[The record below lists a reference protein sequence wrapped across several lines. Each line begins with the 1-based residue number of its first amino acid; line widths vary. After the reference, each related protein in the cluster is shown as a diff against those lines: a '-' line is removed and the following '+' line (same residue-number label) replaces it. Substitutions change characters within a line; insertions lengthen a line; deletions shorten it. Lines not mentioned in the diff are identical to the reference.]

1 MCLKLLE
8 VHNTSGKEYIDPLHL
23 FCNNSPDRVCVL
35 FSEII
40 PTLRT
45 YLSNIC
51 FTRDMHF
58 IAVTEELTVAL
69 CAVIRSLTQ
78 IVIFCI

>member
-8 VHNTSGKEYIDPLHL
+8 VHKKYGKEYIDPLHL
-23 FCNNSPDRVCVL
+23 VCSNSPDRVWVS
-35 FSEII
+35 FSAII
-40 PTLRT
+40 STLGT
-45 YLSNIC
+45 SLSNIC
-51 FTRDMHF
+51 FTRDRHF
-58 IAVTEELTVAL
+58 NALGEELTVAL

>member
-8 VHNTSGKEYIDPLHL
+8 VHNASGKEYIDPLHL
-23 FCNNSPDRVCVL
+23 FCNNSPDRVCIL

-40 PTLRT
+40 PTRRT
-45 YLSNIC
+45 SLSNIC

-58 IAVTEELTVAL
+58 IAVGEELTVTL
-69 CAVIRSLTQ
+69 SEVIRSLIQ